1 MPKNL
6 TGGCSGDGQHVT
18 DVTNASRTMLY
29 NISTEKWDDK
39 LLDFF
44 GIPKHVLPQVKSSAE
59 HYGNMVSLYVNR
71 LFRRFDKIKRID

>member
-1 MPKNL
+1 
-6 TGGCSGDGQHVT
+6 
-18 DVTNASRTMLY
+18 MLY

-71 LFRRFDKIKRID
+71 LFRRFDKIKRIDWRSLLILDILKQLYLVYGKWWLT